1 MKLRIIWI
9 DDSITWVRSV
19 KADIEEALT
28 QEGFTLE
35 IIEYQNTD
43 DAYLAIFENYV
54 DLILVDCNL
63 PGQDN
68 GDQFIARLRKNRCFA
83 HIVYYSQ
90 EVANLARVKT
100 DKYFQHTSHRDDI
113 TGTLENVS
121 EQLYRK
127 YHHPAFMRGMLLS
140 EFIDLENLMEELIA
154 GFFKNEAEFFK
165 ENIIYKGGESYSF
178 KTKQKFISRML
189 GNEKIKGTD
198 KEEQVTKIGFK
209 PTQFD
214 EKILNSRNVLAHAFP
229 AYDEISG
236 TIKLMSSIKEV
247 EFTSDWFHQTRED
260 IHSFKKKI
268 RDISSL
274 NLHEVTNP

>member
-1 MKLRIIWI
+1 MKLKIIWI
-9 DDSITWVRSV
+9 DDSTTWVRSV
-19 KADIEEALT
+19 RGDIEEALT
-28 QEGFTLE
+28 KEGFTLE
-35 IIEYQNTD
+35 IIEYHNTD
-43 DAYLAIFENYV
+43 DAYSAIFETYV

-90 EVANLARVKT
+90 DVKNLTTVKA
-100 DKYFQHTSHRDDI
+100 DKYFQHTSPRDDI
-113 TGTLENVS
+113 TDTLEKVS

-154 GFFKNEAEFFK
+154 SFFKNEADFFK

-178 KTKQKFISRML
+178 STKQKFISRML
-189 GNEKIKGTD
+189 KHEKLKETD
-198 KEEQVTKIGFK
+198 KEELLKQIDFK
-209 PTQFD
+209 PTPFD
-214 EKILNSRNVLAHAFP
+214 EKIIKSRNVLAHAFP
-229 AYDEISG
+229 VYDEASG

-247 EFTSDWFHQTRED
+247 GFTSDWFHQTRED
-260 IHSFKKKI
+260 IHLFKKKI

-274 NLHEVTNP
+274 NLHEVINP

>member
-19 KADIEEALT
+19 KEDIEEALKK
-28 QEGFTLE
+28 EGFTLE

-43 DAYLAIFENYV
+43 DAYLAIFDNYV

-90 EVANLARVKT
+90 DVANLATVKA
-100 DKYFQHTSHRDDI
+100 DKYFQHTSPRDDI
-113 TGTLENVS
+113 TDTLEQVS

-140 EFIDLENLMEELIA
+140 EFIDLENLMEGLVA
-154 GFFKNEAEFFK
+154 SFFKNEAEFFI

-189 GNEKIKGTD
+189 GHEKLKGTD
-198 KEEQVTKIGFK
+198 KEELVTQIGFK
-209 PTQFD
+209 ANPFD

-229 AYDEISG
+229 DYDEATG
-236 TIKLMSSIKEV
+236 TIKLMSNIKEV
-247 EFTSDWFHQTRED
+247 EFSPEWFHQTRED
-260 IHSFKKKI
+260 IHLFKKKI

-274 NLHEVTNP
+274 NLHEVINP

>member
-9 DDSITWVRSV
+9 DDSTTWVRSV
-19 KADIEEALT
+19 RDDIEDAFKK
-28 QEGFTLE
+28 EGFTLE
-35 IIEYQNTD
+35 ILEYQNTD
-43 DAYLAIFENYV
+43 EAYVAIFDSYV

-68 GDQFIARLRKNRCFA
+68 GDQFITRLRKNRCFA

-90 EVANLARVKT
+90 DVKNLGTVKA
-100 DKYFQHTSHRDDI
+100 DKYFQHTSPRDYI
-113 TGTLENVS
+113 TDTLEAVS

-154 GFFKNEAEFFK
+154 SFFKNEADFFK

-189 GNEKIKGTD
+189 DHEKIKGTD
-198 KEEQVTKIGFK
+198 KEGQVTKIGFK
-209 PTQFD
+209 SSQFD
-214 EKILNSRNVLAHAFP
+214 DKILNSRNVLAHAFP
-229 AYDEISG
+229 TYDEVSG

-247 EFTSDWFHQTRED
+247 EFTNDWFNQTRED
-260 IHSFKKKI
+260 IHLFKKKI
-268 RDISSL
+268 RDVSNL
-274 NLHEVTNP
+274 NLHEVIIP

>member
-9 DDSITWVRSV
+9 DDSTAWVRSV
-19 KADIEEALT
+19 RSDIEDALT

-35 IIEYQNTD
+35 ILQFQNTD
-43 DAYLAIFENYV
+43 DAYSAIFESYV

-68 GDQFIARLRKNRCFA
+68 GDQFIVRLRRNRCFA
-83 HIVYYSQ
+83 NIVYYSQ
-90 EVANLARVKT
+90 DVANLASVRA
-100 DKYFQHTSHRDDI
+100 DKYFQHTSPRDDI
-113 TGTLENVS
+113 TDTLGLVS
-121 EQLYRK
+121 EQMYRK

-154 GFFKNEAEFFK
+154 KFFRNQAAFFK

-178 KTKQKFISRML
+178 ATKQKFISRML
-189 GNEKIKGTD
+189 KHENLSAAQKSQIQEIGFSSSSFS
-198 KEEQVTKIGFK
+198 TKIL
-209 PTQFD
+209 
-214 EKILNSRNVLAHAFP
+214 ECRNVLAHAFP
-229 AYDEISG
+229 AYDDLTG

-260 IHSFKKKI
+260 IHLFKKKI
-268 RDISSL
+268 RNILSL
-274 NLHEVTNP
+274 NLHELINP

>member
-90 EVANLARVKT
+90 DVKNLATVKA
-100 DKYFQHTSHRDDI
+100 DKYFQHTSARDGI
-113 TGTLENVS
+113 TDTLAEVS
-121 EQLYRK
+121 DQLYRK

-178 KTKQKFISRML
+178 STKQKFISRML
-189 GNEKIKGTD
+189 KHEKLSEAD
-198 KEEQVTKIGFK
+198 KLNVTNIDLSTSSFGK
-209 PTQFD
+209 
-214 EKILNSRNVLAHAFP
+214 KILDTRNVLAHAFP
-229 AYDEISG
+229 AYDEVSE
-236 TIKLMSSIKEV
+236 TIKLMSNIKEV

-274 NLHEVTNP
+274 NLHEVINP

>member
-19 KADIEEALT
+19 KDDVAEALT
-28 QEGFTLE
+28 KEGFTLE

-43 DAYLAIFENYV
+43 EAYAAIFESYV

-90 EVANLARVKT
+90 DMANLTKIKA
-100 DKYFQHTSHRDDI
+100 DKYFQHTAHRDEI
-113 TGTLENVS
+113 TTRLEEVS
-121 EQLYRK
+121 EQMYRK

-154 GFFKNEAEFFK
+154 SFFKGEADFFK

-178 KTKQKFISRML
+178 NTKLKFITRML
-189 GNEKIKGTD
+189 KHDRIKGSD
-198 KEEQVTKIGFK
+198 REKPLINIDFK
-209 PTQFD
+209 PTPFD
-214 EKILNSRNVLAHAFP
+214 EKIIKSRNVLAHAYP
-229 AYDEISG
+229 SYDEANG
-236 TIKLMSSIKEV
+236 TIKLMSNIKEV
-247 EFTSDWFHQTRED
+247 EFTADWFHQTRED
-260 IHSFKKKI
+260 IHVFKKKI

-274 NLHEVTNP
+274 NLHEVINP